1 MMKEPTFT
9 IGIEEEYMLVD
20 KDSRNL
26 ISHAPETMLAECE
39 ALLQGQV
46 SPEFLQCQIEVGTRI
61 CDTLG
66 EARDDLAYLRRTV
79 ASVAARHNLAVVAV
93 STHPFGKPSQLEHT
107 HKARYDQLADDLQ
120 EVVRQLVISGMHIH
134 VGIED
139 DDLRTDLMAQTTYI
153 LPHILALTTSSPF
166 WRGRNTG
173 LKSYRI
179 SLWDGMPRTGLP
191 EYFDSYG
198 EYQRHIDVLVKAGV
212 IEDATKI
219 WWDIRPSTRYPTLEM
234 RISDVCTRLDDALCV
249 AAFYRC
255 WLRMLYRLRRSNQR
269 WRRYTLFL
277 INENRWRAHRYGI
290 DEGLLDFG
298 LGEITRFEE
307 LVEEILELL
316 REDAEFFGCE
326 QELGHM
332 RTIIREGTSA
342 HRQVR
347 VYEQALAEGM
357 AHEEALRAVVDLLIE
372 ETLIGTEPRKVPTG
386 RRRKAQTTSKR

>member
-1 MMKEPTFT
+1 MKEPTFS

-20 KDSRNL
+20 RATRNL
-26 ISHAPETMLAECE
+26 ISHAPESMLPECE

-46 SPEFLQCQIEVGTRI
+46 APEFLQCQIEVGTRV
-61 CDTLG
+61 CDTLE
-66 EARDDLAYLRRTV
+66 EARDDLAYLRRSV
-79 ASVAARHNLAVVAV
+79 ASVAGHYDLALVAA
-93 STHPFGKPSQLEHT
+93 STHPFGRPSQLEHT
-107 HKARYDQLADDLQ
+107 HKARYDQLANDLQ

-139 DDLRTDLMAQTTYI
+139 DDLRIDLMGQTTYI

-173 LKSYRI
+173 LMSYRV

-198 EYQRHIDVLVKAGV
+198 EYQRHIDVLVRAGV

-219 WWDIRPSTRYPTLEM
+219 WWDIRPSARYPTLEM
-234 RISDVCTRLDDALCV
+234 RISDVCTRLDDAICV

-255 WLRMLYRLRRSNQR
+255 WLRMLYRLRRTNQR
-269 WRRYTLFL
+269 WRRYTSFL

-298 LGEITRFEE
+298 QGAMTPFAD

-316 REDAEFFGCE
+316 QEDAAYFGCE
-326 QELGHM
+326 RELNHM
-332 RTIIREGTSA
+332 RTIVREGTSA

-347 VYEQALAEGM
+347 AYEQALAEGLEPDDAM
-357 AHEEALRAVVDLLIE
+357 RRVVDLLIE
-372 ETLIGTEPRKVPTG
+372 ETMLGTEPPPQPVRSS
-386 RRRKAQTTSKR
+386 A

>member
-1 MMKEPTFT
+1 MKEPTFS

-20 KDSRNL
+20 RATRNL
-26 ISHAPETMLAECE
+26 ISQAPEAMLPECE
-39 ALLQGQV
+39 SLLQGQV
-46 SPEFLQCQIEVGTRI
+46 APEFLQCQIEVGTRV
-61 CDTLG
+61 CETLG
-66 EARDDLAYLRRTV
+66 EARDDLAYLRRSV
-79 ASVAARHNLAVVAV
+79 ASVAGRYNLALVAA

-107 HKARYDQLADDLQ
+107 HKARYDQLANDLQ

-139 DDLRTDLMAQTTYI
+139 DDLRIDLMGQTTYI

-173 LKSYRI
+173 LKSYRV

-191 EYFDSYG
+191 EYFDSHG
-198 EYQRHIDVLVKAGV
+198 EYERHIDILVKAGV
-212 IEDATKI
+212 IEDASKI
-219 WWDIRPSTRYPTLEM
+219 WWDVRPSARYPTLEM

-255 WLRMLYRLRRSNQR
+255 WLRMLYRLRRGNQR

-298 LGEITRFEE
+298 RGSIAPFAE

-316 REDAEFFGCE
+316 QEDAAYFGCE
-326 QELGHM
+326 QELDHM
-332 RTIIREGTSA
+332 RTIVREGTSA
-342 HRQVR
+342 HRQVST
-347 VYEQALAEGM
+347 YEQALAKGM
-357 AHEEALRAVVDLLIE
+357 DPEAAMREVVDLLID
-372 ETLIGTEPRKVPTG
+372 ETLLGTEPPQQPVLST
-386 RRRKAQTTSKR
+386 A

>member
-20 KDSRNL
+20 RDSRNL
-26 ISHAPETMLAECE
+26 ISQAPETMLSECE
-39 ALLQGQV
+39 ALLEGQV
-46 SPEFLQCQIEVGTRI
+46 SPEFLQCQIEVGTRV
-61 CDTLG
+61 CNTLG

-79 ASVAARHNLAVVAV
+79 ASVAERHNLAVVAV

-107 HKARYDQLADDLQ
+107 HKARYDQLANDLQ

-255 WLRMLYRLRRSNQR
+255 WLRMLYRLRRTNQR

-298 LGEITRFEE
+298 IGEIARFAD
-307 LVEEILELL
+307 LVEEILELV
-316 REDAEFFGCE
+316 REDAEYFGCE
-326 QELGHM
+326 QELNHM
-332 RTIIREGTSA
+332 RTIVREGTSA

-347 VYEQALAEGM
+347 VYEQALAEGLD
-357 AHEEALRAVVDLLIE
+357 HEAALRAVVDLLME
-372 ETLIGTEPRKVPTG
+372 ETLVGTEQR
-386 RRRKAQTTSKR
+386 

>member
-1 MMKEPTFT
+1 MKEPTFS

-20 KDSRNL
+20 KDTRDL
-26 ISHAPETMLAECE
+26 ISHAPATMLPECE

-46 SPEFLQCQIEVGTRI
+46 SPEFLQCQIEVGTRV
-61 CDTLG
+61 CNTLD
-66 EARDDLAYLRRTV
+66 EARNDLAYLRRTV
-79 ASVAARHNLAVVAV
+79 SSVANKHNLALVAV
-93 STHPFGKPSQLEHT
+93 STHPFGRPSQLAHT
-107 HKARYDQLADDLQ
+107 HKERYDQLANDLQ

-139 DDLRTDLMAQTTYI
+139 DDLRIDLLGQTAYI

-298 LGEITRFEE
+298 RGEIAPFAD
-307 LVEEILELL
+307 LIEEILELL
-316 REDAEFFGCE
+316 QEDAAFFGCE
-326 QELGHM
+326 RELNHM
-332 RTIIREGTSA
+332 RTIIQEGTSA
-342 HRQVR
+342 HRQVHA
-347 VYEQALAEGM
+347 YEQALAEGM
-357 AHEEALRAVVDLLIE
+357 DHETALHAVVDLLID
-372 ETLIGTEPRKVPTG
+372 ETLIGTEARD
-386 RRRKAQTTSKR
+386 

>member
-1 MMKEPTFT
+1 MKEPTFT

-255 WLRMLYRLRRSNQR
+255 WLRMLYRLRRTNQR

-386 RRRKAQTTSKR
+386 RRRKAQTISKR

>member
-255 WLRMLYRLRRSNQR
+255 WLRMLYRLRRTNQR

-386 RRRKAQTTSKR
+386 RRRKAQTISKR